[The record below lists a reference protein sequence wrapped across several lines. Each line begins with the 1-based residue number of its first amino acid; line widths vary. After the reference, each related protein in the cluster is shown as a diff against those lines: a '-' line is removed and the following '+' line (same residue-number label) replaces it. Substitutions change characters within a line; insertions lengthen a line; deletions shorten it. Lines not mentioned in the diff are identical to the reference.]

1 MTSHTGTQT
10 VTIRILSDIS
20 RSKTNYAMKFGQLI
34 EYNMRNIFLEKWC
47 TKCDGETSPDPF
59 LKNRNGAAVCSFIQF
74 VFIVCPNWGLPKH
87 TEAKL
92 LITCFYLIQS
102 FLKKVSLPHFQHDFW
117 RKMFLTL
124 HSINWHQ
131 ISLSD
136 CLYFWK
142 DLVVCL
148 L

>member
-47 TKCDGETSPDPF
+47 TKCDGEISPDPF
-59 LKNRNGAAVCSFIQF
+59 LKNRNGAAVWSFIQF

-87 TEAKL
+87 W
-92 LITCFYLIQS
+92 S
-102 FLKKVSLPHFQHDFW
+102 
-117 RKMFLTL
+117 
-124 HSINWHQ
+124 
-131 ISLSD
+131 
-136 CLYFWK
+136 
-142 DLVVCL
+142 
-148 L
+148 